1 MYSCNPV
8 LVAVISILQPKNFFL
23 TKQNKVYSTQNST
36 TVIFIDSGKDSM
48 TRPLTTKGNSLV
60 I

>member
-8 LVAVISILQPKNFFL
+8 LVAVISILQPKKFL